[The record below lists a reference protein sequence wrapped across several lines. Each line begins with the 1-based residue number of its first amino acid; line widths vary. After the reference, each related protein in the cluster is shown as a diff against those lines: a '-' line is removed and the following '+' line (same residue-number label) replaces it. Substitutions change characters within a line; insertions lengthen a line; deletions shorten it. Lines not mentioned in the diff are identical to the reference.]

1 MSGRVRA
8 RRHHR
13 TAQPRGWVVPP
24 ETLALFVPVV
34 LAVVLMPLGMGGRH
48 PLGQLFLSSAAIA
61 AAGAWLV
68 RCYHTSDS
76 GWQFT
81 ILDLLSVAGLAVAIF
96 QLLPLSANLIRGIS
110 PHLSALLPCWTDGA
124 WTLGQWNTLS
134 LTPGE
139 TFVGIGIFVAQTI
152 LVGCVFQSIRSSQDI
167 ERILLI
173 VAIAT
178 GLMAA
183 LGIVQYLTSNGNYL
197 WFYEFAFN
205 DTRSIVKGTF
215 SNRNHYAS
223 FLAIGAGSIIWWT
236 FKPDP
241 TKIDSRAQ
249 SQASSQ
255 GSRRRQC
262 SSGTQLTAAI
272 QAEHR
277 LAIGLVALGT
287 TIFAVLLSLSRG
299 GTMSLAAV
307 GLVATGML
315 LKTGRITPKV
325 AGSCLGV
332 VLLIGTALTI
342 HGMDRVNTRLDTIW
356 TELGGI
362 FSDTEDASFAGR
374 REVWQAAV
382 ETITDFPVLGTG
394 LGSHAAV
401 TKAYMPPTDKR
412 IFTHAE
418 NSYLNLGVETGLIG
432 LGLAIVSLLIGFV
445 CCVVVFVKGTAQEQ
459 AIAIALT
466 GGLTAGTV
474 HAAGDFIWYVP
485 ACSTLMMLLGACAV
499 KLASSH
505 IQAISLPRLSL
516 DRLSATIATTG
527 AVLVLAFVGHRQLQA
542 AKAQVFFE
550 DSIKQS
556 RTLEKLSRQNTS
568 FAARQAVKI
577 ETKTVDSTAD
587 GTNEHEVVKEL
598 QARINSLEKTVN
610 FQPDHSQAWAEL
622 AFCKL
627 EYFALTR
634 RIAGETIGLIEI
646 RQTVEQTRFESTE
659 ACTVWVQKIA
669 GDGFQDL
676 TQAMNAALRSV
687 TINPC
692 AGSAWC
698 VLAATSFLNSQDTAI
713 PQACIAQALRVRP
726 HEGQVLFEAANQA
739 ELDGDTNGAKQC
751 RQQCF
756 AECPSQRGRILN
768 VLLPMMSAMTV
779 CELLQPDMAGLRVID
794 ELWSRASSKDDMKG
808 VKELRRTKVYKA
820 AQQAKGNIQSNL
832 LYEAA
837 VIELSLGNSREAS
850 IAITAAL
857 VAKPNNF
864 NLRLLHIDLAL
875 AAGDVTTAK
884 KEIDWC
890 LLRRP
895 DSQKLQGRIQQL
907 KRLRIEQASMPS
919 TFDAAAKVPGARR

>member
-13 TAQPRGWVVPP
+13 TTQPKGWAVPP

-48 PLGQLFLSSAAIA
+48 PLGQIFLSSAAVA

-68 RCYHTSDS
+68 RCYHTSDR
-76 GWQFT
+76 GWQLSV
-81 ILDLLSVAGLAVAIF
+81 LDLLFATGMAVAVI
-96 QLLPLSANLIRGIS
+96 QVLPVSATVVRTIS
-110 PHLSALLPCWTDGA
+110 PHLSTLLPCWTDGP
-124 WTLGQWNTLS
+124 WTLGQWSTLS
-134 LTPGE
+134 LTPSE
-139 TFVGIGIFVAQTI
+139 TFVGIGIFVAQII
-152 LVGCVFQSIRSSQDI
+152 LVGCLFQSIQSSQDI
-167 ERILLI
+167 ERILLV
-173 VAIAT
+173 VAVAT

-183 LGIVQYLTSNGNYL
+183 LGVVQYLTSNGNYL

-223 FLAIGAGSIIWWT
+223 FLAIGTGSLIWWT
-236 FKPDP
+236 FKPEP
-241 TKIDSRAQ
+241 TKQDSGT
-249 SQASSQ
+249 SQASPRV
-255 GSRRRQC
+255 GRRRQR
-262 SSGTQLTAAI
+262 SSHTQIALGI
-272 QAEHR
+272 QTEHR
-277 LAIGLVALGT
+277 LAIGLVALGVST
-287 TIFAVLLSLSRG
+287 FAVLLSLSRG

-307 GLVATGML
+307 GLVTTGML

-325 AGSCLGV
+325 AGGSLAVCL
-332 VLLIGTALTI
+332 LLGTALTI
-342 HGMDRVNTRLDTIW
+342 HGMDRVNARLDTIW

-362 FSDTEDASFAGR
+362 FSDTDDANLAGR

-394 LGSHAAV
+394 VGSHAAV

-432 LGLAIVSLLIGFV
+432 LGLAIMSLIIGFL
-445 CCVVVFVKGTAQEQ
+445 CCGVVFFKGTAHEQ
-459 AIAIALT
+459 VIAIALT

-505 IQAISLPRLSL
+505 IQAISLPRLAL
-516 DRLSATIATTG
+516 DRASATIAG
-527 AVLVLAFVGHRQLQA
+527 VGAVAVLVFVGHRQLQA

-556 RTLEKLSRQNTS
+556 RTLEKLSQQSTS
-568 FAARQAVKI
+568 QAALYAAKTKI
-577 ETKTVDSTAD
+577 KTAD
-587 GTNEHEVVKEL
+587 SPTKSTNEHEIVTEL
-598 QARINSLEKTVN
+598 EARIDSLEKTVAL
-610 FQPDHSQAWAEL
+610 QPDHTQAWTDL

-627 EYFALTR
+627 EYFGLTR
-634 RIAGETIGLIEI
+634 RIADETIGLNEI
-646 RQTVEQTRFESTE
+646 RQTVEQTQFESTE
-659 ACTVWVQKIA
+659 AKNAWVQKVA
-669 GDGFQDL
+669 GDSFRDL
-676 TQAMNAALRSV
+676 TQAMNAALRAV
-687 TINPC
+687 TVNPC
-692 AGSAWC
+692 AGNAWC
-698 VLAATSFLNSQDTAI
+698 VLAATSFLNTQDSGL
-713 PQACIAQALRVRP
+713 PQACINQALRVRP

-739 ELDGDTNGAKQC
+739 ELSGNATRAMQL

-756 AECPSQRGRILN
+756 AECPSERGRVLN
-768 VLLPMMSAMTV
+768 VLLPMMSAVAV
-779 CELLQPDMAGLRVID
+779 CELLQPDIAGLRVID
-794 ELWSRASSKDDMKG
+794 GLWSRSSSKENMKP
-808 VKELRRTKVYKA
+808 VKELRLAKVYEA
-820 AQQAKGNIQSNL
+820 AQRVKGTTQSNL

-837 VIELSLGNSREAS
+837 IIERTLGNTDNA
-850 IAITAAL
+850 ATTITAAL
-857 VAKPNNF
+857 VANPNNF
-864 NLRLLHIDLAL
+864 QMRLVHIDMAL
-875 AAGDVTTAK
+875 STGDAITVK

-895 DSQKLQGRIQQL
+895 DSQKLQGRIQRL
-907 KRLRIEQASMPS
+907 KQLRIKQASMPT
-919 TFDAAAKVPGARR
+919 TFDAAAEEPGARR